1 MHDPAPS
8 QNPTSALATA
18 RASRG
23 QSFGDVRAEAAAR
36 GDLALPDVVVPF
48 SRLRATPEGNIA
60 VPGGELA
67 LTEWSRRQL
76 ARTFGIRWEHWFD
89 ESRVSPGERAD
100 ELNLRFRRTGG
111 EMKIR
116 SRLASPGEA
125 LRADGVLRAFV
136 SPTYAPIDDARVFD
150 RLAGALRDRVADFR
164 FLRVSLT
171 SATSQYVA
179 VAAAETDLGTR
190 SFDPHLTGFLVA
202 NSEVG
207 ARALTVVAYLVRLVC
222 TNGMV
227 AHDAD
232 RFRRIHRAANDN
244 AIEVALGGFLTRL
257 PAGWTTA
264 AERLRSA
271 RRLELPEPERTIEE
285 AFAEAKDL
293 RRHREPVLA
302 AYRAEPE
309 PNLFGVL
316 QAITRAAQSLAPEGR
331 LELEVFAGRLLSER
345 TART

>member
-1 MHDPAPS
+1 MHDPALS
-8 QNPTSALATA
+8 QNPTKAPVPT
-18 RASRG
+18 RAPRG
-23 QSFGDVRAEAAAR
+23 RSFDDIRSEAAGR
-36 GDLALPDVVVPF
+36 GDLALPDIVLPF

-60 VPGGELA
+60 APGGELA
-67 LTEWSRRQL
+67 LTDWSRRQL
-76 ARTFGIRWEHWFD
+76 ARTFGVRWEHWFD
-89 ESRVSPGERAD
+89 ESRVSPVERAD
-100 ELNLRFRRTGG
+100 ELNLRFRRTEG

-116 SRLASPGEA
+116 SRRLAPGED

-150 RLAGALRDRVADFR
+150 RLASALAGRVDDFR

-171 SATSQYVA
+171 AATSQYVA
-179 VAAAETDLGTR
+179 VAAAETDLGAR

-244 AIEVALGGFLTRL
+244 ALETSLGAFLNRL
-257 PAGWTTA
+257 PAGWMTA
-264 AERLRSA
+264 ADRLLAA
-271 RRLELPEPERTIEE
+271 RRLALPAPERTIEE
-285 AFAEAKDL
+285 AFAEAKAL
-293 RRHREPVLA
+293 RRHSDAVVA

-345 TART
+345 AARA